1 MRVSVKVLALALVAT
16 LVAPVLPASPV
27 QAAPGGPAVVV
38 TGRGNGHGRGLS
50 QYGAYGWAVASGW
63 TWQQIVSFYY
73 PGSTPAPL
81 ADPEQVMTVHLSA
94 MNDLPTSVVADAGNA
109 ILVQDPVPGRT
120 WTSLVAREIAPRTYR
135 VWGSTERRCSLGD
148 PAADGFVLVADV
160 QDAASFTT
168 TAGADPASP
177 AEAQIGLCEPTAGRV
192 RVRYYRGEVRA
203 VNNAR
208 GENRTINAVR
218 MEGYLRGVVPREAPS
233 SWGAAGNGAG
243 MHALRAQAVAARS
256 YAATENRY
264 AGLARTCDTESC
276 QVYGGA
282 MLRESINAPAT
293 VLEAAPTDAAIAETY
308 GIAMIAPNGSPV
320 RTEFTSSN
328 GGRTAGGAF
337 PAQADAGDLASD
349 AANPLLTWTRVLTAQ
364 QIAAKYPQIGSFTGI
379 ETSHDGLGGD
389 WGGYTTTVRISGTAG
404 SASVSG
410 WAFRGAFDL
419 PAPWFAARPVAGADP
434 GAPPTGPMLF
444 IGDSVGESIAA
455 EFAAIVAPAY
465 PGIDYRA
472 KANRCMVGST
482 CILADAP
489 DALTIVNSIDPANA
503 PKVAIIQLG
512 YNDDPGSFAGEV
524 DQVVAALNAR
534 GTNRI
539 VFVNLSVRRSDRFF
553 AVSNAVL
560 ASAAQRYPNVSVLD
574 WNAASI
580 APSQGRWFRDGV
592 HLTSTGRVE
601 FALFLRQQL
610 DALRAAGAFGPR
622 AVVAAGMAVPL
633 VRGNRGPFVAELQRA
648 LNAYLALPKS
658 RRLRADGVLGKG
670 TVRAISEAEAR
681 AGLPVDGAA
690 DAALLQAVGVNPAG
704 FVLRRGSRHE
714 SVAAAQTALYR
725 VLGVAATPDGAFGPG
740 TERLVRRFQQ
750 QAGLPV
756 TGRIDAATWQ
766 ALAAAGAG

>member
-1 MRVSVKVLALALVAT
+1 MRVPLKVVAVAIVASLVVTALPP
-16 LVAPVLPASPV
+16 APVHASGAG
-27 QAAPGGPAVVV
+27 QSVVV
-38 TGRGNGHGRGLS
+38 WGRGNGHGRGLS
-50 QYGAYGWAVASGW
+50 QWGAYGWAVANGW

-109 ILVQDPVPGRT
+109 VLVQDPVPGRT

-135 VWGSTERRCSLGD
+135 VWGSTERKCSLGD

-160 QDAASFTT
+160 QEAASFTT
-168 TAGADPASP
+168 TTGADPAAP
-177 AEAQIGLCEPTAGRV
+177 AETQIGLCEPTAGRV

-208 GENRTINAVR
+208 GENRTINAAR
-218 MEGYLRGVVPREAPS
+218 MESYLRGVVPREAPS
-233 SWGAAGNGAG
+233 SWGAEGNGAG

-308 GIAMIAPNGSPV
+308 GTAMIAPNGSPV

-328 GGRTAGGAF
+328 GGRSAGGAF
-337 PAQADAGDLASD
+337 PAQADPGDLASD
-349 AANPLLTWTRVLTAQ
+349 AVNPLLTWTRVLTAG
-364 QIAAKYPQIGSFTGI
+364 QIAAKFPQIGTFTGI
-379 ETSHDGLGGD
+379 ETSHDGLGGE
-389 WGGYTTTVRISGTAG
+389 WGGYTTSVRISGTTGTAT
-404 SASVSG
+404 VSG

-419 PAPWFAARPVAGADP
+419 PAPWFAARPVAGPDP
-434 GAPPTGPMLF
+434 GAAATGPMLF

-489 DALTIVNSIDPANA
+489 DALTIVNSIDPASA

-512 YNDDPGSFAGEV
+512 YNDDPGSFSGEV

-534 GTNRI
+534 AVNRI
-539 VFVNLSVRRSDRFF
+539 VFVNLSTRRADRAFG
-553 AVSNAVL
+553 VSNAVL
-560 ASAAQRYPNVSVLD
+560 AAAAQRHPNVSVLD

-610 DALRAAGAFGPR
+610 DALRAAGAFGAPT
-622 AVVAAGMAVPL
+622 VVATGMAVPL
-633 VRGNRGPFVAELQRA
+633 VRGNRGAFVAQLQKA
-648 LNAYLALPKS
+648 LNAYLALPRS

-670 TVRAISEAEAR
+670 TVRAISEAEAK
-681 AGLPVDGAA
+681 AGLPVDGVA

-704 FVLRRGSRHE
+704 FVLMRGARHE
-714 SVAAAQTALYR
+714 SVASAQAALYR

-756 TGRIDAATWQ
+756 NGRINDATWQ
-766 ALAAAGAG
+766 ALVAAAQR

>member
-1 MRVSVKVLALALVAT
+1 MRVSVKVLAVALVAS
-16 LVAPVLPASPV
+16 LAAPVLPS
-27 QAAPGGPAVVV
+27 APARATGDRPAVVV
-38 TGRGNGHGRGLS
+38 WGRGNGHGRGLS
-50 QYGAYGWAVASGW
+50 QWGAYGWAVATGW
-63 TWQQIVSFYY
+63 SWQQIVTFYY

-81 ADPEQVMTVHLSA
+81 ADPEQVVTVHLSA
-94 MNDLPTSVVADAGNA
+94 MNELPTAVVADASNA
-109 ILVQDPVPGRT
+109 VLVQDPVPGRT

-135 VWGSTERRCSLGD
+135 VWGSTERKCAMGD
-148 PAADGFVLVADV
+148 PASEGFVVVADV
-160 QDAASFTT
+160 QDAATFTT
-168 TAGADPASP
+168 TTGADPAAA
-177 AEAQIGLCEPTAGRV
+177 AETQIGLCEPTAGRV

-203 VNNAR
+203 VNNSR

-218 MEGYLRGVVPREAPS
+218 MESYLRGVVPREAPS

-282 MLRESINAPAT
+282 MLRESINAPAS
-293 VLEAAPTDAAIAETY
+293 VLETAATDAAIAETY
-308 GIAMIAPNGSPV
+308 GTAMIAPNGAPV

-328 GGRTAGGAF
+328 GGRSAGGAF
-337 PAQADAGDLASD
+337 PAQVDAGELASD
-349 AANPLLTWTRVLTAQ
+349 AVNPFLTWTRVLTAQ
-364 QIAAKYPQIGSFTGI
+364 QIQAKFPQIGAFTGI

-389 WGGYTTTVRISGTAG
+389 WGGYTTSVRIAGTSGAAT
-404 SASVSG
+404 VSG

-419 PAPWFAARPVAGADP
+419 PAPWFAARPVAGPEP
-434 GAPPTGPMLF
+434 GAAPTGPILF

-455 EFAAIVAPAY
+455 EFASIVAPAY

-472 KANRCMVGST
+472 KANRCMVGAT

-489 DALTIVNSIDPANA
+489 DALTIVNSINLAGA

-512 YNDDPGSFAGEV
+512 YNDEPGSFAGEV

-534 GTNRI
+534 AVNRI
-539 VFVNLSVRRSDRFF
+539 VFVNLSVRRTDRAF

-560 ASAAQRYPNVSVLD
+560 AAAAQRYPNVSVLD

-580 APSQGRWFRDGV
+580 SPSQGRWFRDGV

-610 DALRAAGAFGPR
+610 DALRAAGAFGPP
-622 AVVAAGMAVPL
+622 AVVATGMAVPM
-633 VRGNRGPFVAELQRA
+633 VRGNRGAFVAQLQKA
-648 LNAYLALPKS
+648 LNGYLALPKS
-658 RRLRADGVLGKG
+658 RRLRADGTLGAG

-681 AGLPVDGAA
+681 AGLPVDGVA
-690 DAALLQAVGVNPAG
+690 DAALLAAVGVDPAR
-704 FVLRRGSRHE
+704 FVLKRGSRHE

-756 TGRIDAATWQ
+756 TGRIDGATWQ
-766 ALAAAGAG
+766 ALAAAGSS